1 MGIVCICPFI
11 QKQNGEK
18 QASIRYKQHMLHEQH
33 DTELICSVPF
43 FSECTEGPAIR
54 RDLLNGCRIRI
65 EFFVYYCC
73 CCRSYCYSSYCSLVD
88 FIYTIYADNSS
99 FFSIQIYIIFTLAK
113 FWFIPSH
120 IPILASLSLF
130 SAHEKDKNSQAAY
143 PPLLNMI

>member
-88 FIYTIYADNSS
+88 FIHTIYADNSFS
-99 FFSIQIYIIFTLAK
+99 FFFSYKFTLFLLWPSFGLFHPIFQFWRVYLFLALTKKTKTAK
-113 FWFIPSH
+113 QH
-120 IPILASLSLF
+120 TLR
-130 SAHEKDKNSQAAY
+130 Y
-143 PPLLNMI
+143 